1 MIPFSI
7 ISCREKPDEKIIE
20 EVVCDIKLDDP
31 QLQAYND
38 VLIELVED
46 HFYMIYLGE
55 EGELI
60 GIEYSNHLETD
71 SQQAVNKLKASVN
84 ALRHNLIRDTA
95 SLKTIFITHKGINQV
110 LFNEFS
116 EVLWQKPLDGVEGND
131 EIRQLLASYNAD
143 NPLAFVELGEPQQK
157 YRASDF
163 QACTF
168 KVDSLGEVEFVY
180 DLEPHKK
187 QKAIGQVGLSK
198 IIWNEQQDKGI
209 LYYEFSCFGKCAKG
223 GFLEIEN
230 RDGRWKIIDTIPF
243 WVS

>member
-1 MIPFSI
+1 M
-7 ISCREKPDEKIIE
+7 E
-20 EVVCDIKLDDP
+20 EIACDINIDDP

-60 GIEYSNHLETD
+60 RREYSDHFETD

-84 ALRHNLIRDTA
+84 ALKHNLLRDTA
-95 SLKTIFITHKGINQV
+95 SLKTIFISHKGTHQD

-116 EVLWQKPLDGVEGND
+116 EALWQKPLDRLEGND
-131 EIRQLLASYNAD
+131 GIRHLLARYNAD
-143 NPLAFVELGEPQQK
+143 DPSIFVDLGEPQQK
-157 YRASDF
+157 YTASDF

-168 KVDSLGEVEFVY
+168 NVDSLGEVEFVY
-180 DLEPHKK
+180 ELEPHKK
-187 QKAIGQVGLSK
+187 RKAIGQVGLSK
-198 IIWNEQQDKGI
+198 IIWNEQQNKGI
-209 LYYEFSCFGKCAKG
+209 LYYEFTCFSKCSKG

-230 RDGRWKIIDTIPF
+230 LDGRWKVVDTIPF